1 MNIDEKDNNLEEL
14 VEEFI
19 ILTSS
24 ASGHFDDALCLAGD
38 FSIIEG
44 SYPHRHLYR
53 RHFPYVFNSTSGH
66 DGGGAG
72 D

>member
-1 MNIDEKDNNLEEL
+1 MGDNAQGL
-14 VEEFI
+14 I
-19 ILTSS
+19 ILTSGV
-24 ASGHFDDALCLAGD
+24 AGHFDDALCLAGD
-38 FSIIEG
+38 LSIVKG

-53 RHFPYVFNSTSGH
+53 RHFPSAFNSASDD